1 MSDEEITIVIVEDKE
16 VRRLALKRS
25 LGECQGFR
33 VTGEASDGLTALH
46 KAMDL
51 KPKVIMIDAGLP
63 VMDGLEVTRQIREC
77 VPDAR
82 ILMMASQG
90 SGIDIF
96 EVIGAGASAYFEKNT
111 ETEQI
116 EIAVR
121 TAACGGAWL
130 DRTIAERVLRSAAAG
145 AMAAAVEDSVKGKLS
160 QREHEVLRLV
170 VDGLSN
176 NDIAQRLCIS
186 IETVKTHIRHII
198 EKLGVHSRTEAAVRA
213 IQHNLTD
220 HRNSAGA

>member
-16 VRRLALKRS
+16 VRRLALRRS

-51 KPKVIMIDAGLP
+51 KPKVIMVDAGLP
-63 VMDGLEVTRQIREC
+63 IMDGLEVTRQIRDH

-90 SGIDIF
+90 SGVDIF
-96 EVIGAGASAYFEKNT
+96 EVIGAGASAYLEKNL

-116 EIAVR
+116 EMAVR

-130 DRTIAERVLRSAAAG
+130 DRTIAEQVLRSAAAS
-145 AMAAAVEDSVKGKLS
+145 AKATAQEDSIKCKLS
-160 QREHEVLRLV
+160 QREHEVLGLI

-176 NDIAQRLCIS
+176 QDIAARLCIS
-186 IETVKTHIRHII
+186 IETVKTHIRHVI
-198 EKLGVHSRTEAAVRA
+198 EKLGVHSRTEAAVKA
-213 IQHNLTD
+213 IQQNLT
-220 HRNSAGA
+220 ST